1 MPAFNQIFNPALIR
15 RAIGAAALGALMAAS
30 SAAVAQTAPQQPA
43 AAPAPT
49 AAPVFDETED
59 CFLTGRAVFEMLDK
73 NQSRHAAEQT
83 CLSEFKNRQMKNAD
97 YACLQRCLNG
107 WQKDYDKYSKS
118 ME

>member
-59 CFLTGRAVFEMLDK
+59 CFLTGRAVFE
-73 NQSRHAAEQT
+73 E
-83 CLSEFKNRQMKNAD
+83 
-97 YACLQRCLNG
+97 
-107 WQKDYDKYSKS
+107 
-118 ME
+118 

>member
-43 AAPAPT
+43 AAPAPA

-59 CFLTGRAVFEMLDK
+59 CFLTGSAVFEILGK

-107 WQKDYDKYSKS
+107 WQKDYDKHFKS
-118 ME
+118 TK